1 MLVTSSPMPH
11 KLANGGGQPHAPIP
25 LSNGVDAL
33 ALAARLRPLYTK
45 FFKDLDLKPA
55 FERFESEKLME
66 AVLEHAKETGVPH
79 DTNSYSYQSL
89 MVGYSYADVRS
100 SISTILPQ
108 MLTPVAELPPPS

>member
-1 MLVTSSPMPH
+1 MPH
-11 KLANGGGQPHAPIP
+11 KLANGVLQPHNPP

-79 DTNSYSYQSL
+79 ATNSYSYQSL
-89 MVGYSYADVRS
+89 MVGYTYADVRS
-100 SISTILPQ
+100 SIPAMLTQ
-108 MLTPVAELPPPS
+108 MLTPVAGLPPPS